1 MSERFAVRKWL
12 AGSIG
17 LASDESS
24 DRWVAFTMNSSLE
37 MGNACV
43 CDAASKSQS
52 SVSKRTP
59 DIHSYTYKT
68 QKPHSDFLFISLC
81 LFSLFDLREFQAN
94 S

>member
-17 LASDESS
+17 LASDDSS

-37 MGNACV
+37 MGNVCV

-68 QKPHSDFLFISLC
+68 QKTYSGLLFVSMC
-81 LFSLFDLREFQAN
+81 LLSLFELREFQAN
-94 S
+94 D

>member
-37 MGNACV
+37 MGNVCV

-68 QKPHSDFLFISLC
+68 QKTLSDLFISVC
-81 LFSLFDLREFQAN
+81 LLSLFDLREIQAN